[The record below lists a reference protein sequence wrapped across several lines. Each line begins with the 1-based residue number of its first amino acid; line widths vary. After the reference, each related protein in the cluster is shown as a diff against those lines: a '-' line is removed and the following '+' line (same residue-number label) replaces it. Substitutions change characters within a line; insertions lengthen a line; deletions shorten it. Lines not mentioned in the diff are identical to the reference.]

1 MKIVKALLV
10 VTATVAPLAVAVP
23 AQAREDTHVHGTD
36 GVPTYT
42 CDIIQALGTTTL
54 IGSENCV
61 ASNGAPGT
69 GFITLGGTFLV
80 ISRNAPTANTSPK
93 QTYHCRGGDANDP
106 GGYAA
111 TPNEIQGNTCW

>member
-10 VTATVAPLAVAVP
+10 VTATVAPLAVAIP
-23 AQAREDTHVHGTD
+23 AQAREDTTS

-42 CDIIQALGTTTL
+42 CDQIQASGTPATL
-54 IGSENCV
+54 IGSQNCM
-61 ASNGAPGT
+61 ASNGAPAT
-69 GFITLGGTFLV
+69 GFITLGRTFAV
-80 ISRNAPTANTSPK
+80 TSRNAPTANTSPK

-111 TPNEIQGNTCW
+111 TPTEIQGNTCW

>member
-10 VTATVAPLAVAVP
+10 VTATVAPLAVAIP
-23 AQAREDTHVHGTD
+23 AQAREEPTD
-36 GVPTYT
+36 GAPTYT
-42 CDIIQALGTTTL
+42 CDQIQASGTTTL
-54 IGSENCV
+54 IGSLNCV
-61 ASNGAPGT
+61 ASNGAPDT

-111 TPNEIQGNTCW
+111 TPTEVQGNSCW

>member
-1 MKIVKALLV
+1 MKIVNALLV
-10 VTATVAPLAVAVP
+10 VTATVVPLAVAVP
-23 AQAREDTHVHGTD
+23 AQAREDPTN

-42 CDIIQALGTTTL
+42 CDQIQASGTPATL
-54 IGSENCV
+54 IGTENCL
-61 ASNGAPGT
+61 ASNGAPDA

-106 GGYAA
+106 GGYAG

>member
-23 AQAREDTHVHGTD
+23 AQAREDPTD

-42 CDIIQALGTTTL
+42 CDLIQALGTTTL
-54 IGSENCV
+54 VGSQNCV
-61 ASNGAPGT
+61 ASNGAPDT

-111 TPNEIQGNTCW
+111 TPTEVQGNSCW